1 MDNFCHECNNLLYFK
16 EEDNELL
23 KYCKRCGF
31 KKISNDTI
39 IDTTEYN
46 NSDTSSSKTYNP
58 NAIYDYRLGRTIQIK
73 CINNICSNTKN
84 NDTQEIV
91 LIKNRGDLRSKY
103 MCVKC
108 KTEWS

>member
-1 MDNFCHECNNLLYFK
+1 MNNFCQECNNLLYFK

-31 KKISNDTI
+31 KKISNETI

-46 NSDTSSSKTYNP
+46 NSDASSSKTYNP
-58 NAIYDYRLGRTIQIK
+58 NAIYDTRLGRTTQIQ
-73 CINNICSNTKN
+73 CINNMCSSIKN
-84 NDTQEIV
+84 GDTQEVV
-91 LIKNRGDLRSKY
+91 LIKNSGDLRSKY
-103 MCVKC
+103 MCVQC